1 MKQRKPGCYIAAVLL
16 AGLMLGGCGNPN
28 AKANTAESV
37 SASDPETVS
46 ESEEIVSAEA
56 ETENGFETETEIET
70 ETDPIV
76 IVLDPGHDSE
86 YCTRNHPD
94 LGVNEQDCDRILSIL
109 DPEADWK
116 GTEHG
121 FPFHE
126 EVSIFVTDVNDYVK
140 VNA

>member
-1 MKQRKPGCYIAAVLL
+1 MLPIFRKSSKSMHLWRQRLEAQVIFCNMDKTVLL
-16 AGLMLGGCGNPN
+16 
-28 AKANTAESV
+28 
-37 SASDPETVS
+37 
-46 ESEEIVSAEA
+46 
-56 ETENGFETETEIET
+56 
-70 ETDPIV
+70 
-76 IVLDPGHDSE
+76 
-86 YCTRNHPD
+86 

>member
-1 MKQRKPGCYIAAVLL
+1 MLPIFRKSSKSMHLWRQRLEAQVIFCNTVLL
-16 AGLMLGGCGNPN
+16 
-28 AKANTAESV
+28 
-37 SASDPETVS
+37 
-46 ESEEIVSAEA
+46 
-56 ETENGFETETEIET
+56 
-70 ETDPIV
+70 
-76 IVLDPGHDSE
+76 
-86 YCTRNHPD
+86 

>member
-1 MKQRKPGCYIAAVLL
+1 MKLMFIIAGDEYAADISEKLKEHAFMATEVGSTGDFLQYGQTVLL
-16 AGLMLGGCGNPN
+16 LGG
-28 AKANTAESV
+28 
-37 SASDPETVS
+37 
-46 ESEEIVSAEA
+46 
-56 ETENGFETETEIET
+56 
-70 ETDPIV
+70 
-76 IVLDPGHDSE
+76 
-86 YCTRNHPD
+86 
-94 LGVNEQDCDRILSIL
+94 NEQDCDRILSIL

>member
-1 MKQRKPGCYIAAVLL
+1 MKLMFIIAGDEYAADISEKLKEHAFMATEVGSTGDFLQYGQTVLL
-16 AGLMLGGCGNPN
+16 
-28 AKANTAESV
+28 
-37 SASDPETVS
+37 
-46 ESEEIVSAEA
+46 
-56 ETENGFETETEIET
+56 
-70 ETDPIV
+70 
-76 IVLDPGHDSE
+76 
-86 YCTRNHPD
+86 

-140 VNA
+140 VNVYEGDKLMTEHPFLLEYLIKRPCFKGVKGVRFRWIKKFKKIQKSC

>member
-1 MKQRKPGCYIAAVLL
+1 MKLMFIIAGDEYAADISEKLKEHAFMATEVGSTGQTVLL
-16 AGLMLGGCGNPN
+16 
-28 AKANTAESV
+28 
-37 SASDPETVS
+37 
-46 ESEEIVSAEA
+46 
-56 ETENGFETETEIET
+56 
-70 ETDPIV
+70 
-76 IVLDPGHDSE
+76 
-86 YCTRNHPD
+86 

>member
-1 MKQRKPGCYIAAVLL
+1 
-16 AGLMLGGCGNPN
+16 ML
-28 AKANTAESV
+28 
-37 SASDPETVS
+37 
-46 ESEEIVSAEA
+46 
-56 ETENGFETETEIET
+56 
-70 ETDPIV
+70 
-76 IVLDPGHDSE
+76 
-86 YCTRNHPD
+86 

>member
-1 MKQRKPGCYIAAVLL
+1 MKLMFIIAGDSMLPIFQEKLKEHAFMATRVGSTGDFSAIWTDRLL
-16 AGLMLGGCGNPN
+16 
-28 AKANTAESV
+28 
-37 SASDPETVS
+37 
-46 ESEEIVSAEA
+46 
-56 ETENGFETETEIET
+56 
-70 ETDPIV
+70 
-76 IVLDPGHDSE
+76 
-86 YCTRNHPD
+86 

>member
-1 MKQRKPGCYIAAVLL
+1 MLPIFRKSSKSMHLWRQRL
-16 AGLMLGGCGNPN
+16 
-28 AKANTAESV
+28 
-37 SASDPETVS
+37 
-46 ESEEIVSAEA
+46 EA
-56 ETENGFETETEIET
+56 Q
-70 ETDPIV
+70 
-76 IVLDPGHDSE
+76 
-86 YCTRNHPD
+86 